1 MTDPL
6 TCVAFFSN
14 KKKMSNPNTIQLD
27 LIPEL
32 FYVRVL
38 FCWFFSFLFFFL
50 GLKAVDNY
58 IDLKK
63 VIKQLLHYTRQR
75 VSLKVFSCK

>member
-1 MTDPL
+1 MF
-6 TCVAFFSN
+6 VFYFVGFS
-14 KKKMSNPNTIQLD
+14 
-27 LIPEL
+27 L
-32 FYVRVL
+32 F
-38 FCWFFSFLFFFL
+38 SFFFL

-75 VSLKVFSCK
+75 VSLKVFSCKQNKHIAYLYPSCRYKFDYPCWIVIIGVY